1 MTIPRSGSRRTMGQ
15 PRPRSMSMPGA
26 ATAAPAAALPP
37 HAVRTRSRRASDLR
51 DAVATVTPHEVT
63 AMQPDLD
70 GVVGTLALPH
80 SRLVYVR
87 YGGSVVVEA
96 PPTQRR
102 VVATIPLGPMHVTIG
117 ASARGRIHE
126 SAFILAR
133 EDRTLMRPDPWAG
146 ALVLA
151 ADEDRL
157 AQHHAVVVGEADASH
172 RSAPAVGSSA
182 ALTQACRDAWQMA
195 STLSPQAT
203 SDVVDRFLHVV
214 EDQLLTAMVLSQGLQ
229 TIDSR
234 PRGSLR
240 VPYLRDWLEAH
251 HDVDVSICDMA
262 RALGVSVRQ
271 LQYAVHAETGL
282 TPTELLRET
291 RLRHARELLV
301 AADHGST
308 KVAEVALACGFAHL
322 GRFSAT
328 YAKRFGESPSA
339 TLKGCS

>member
-1 MTIPRSGSRRTMGQ
+1 MAP
-15 PRPRSMSMPGA
+15 
-26 ATAAPAAALPP
+26 AAPAAPAAVLPP

-51 DAVATVTPHEVT
+51 DAVAAVTPHEVT
-63 AMQPDLD
+63 AIQSDLD
-70 GVVGTLALPH
+70 GMVGILALPH
-80 SRLVYVR
+80 SRLVFVR

-117 ASARGRIHE
+117 AASRGRIHD

-133 EDRTLMRPDPWAG
+133 QDRTLMRPDPWAG

-151 ADEDRL
+151 ADADRL
-157 AQHHAVVVGEADASH
+157 AQHQAVVVGDADAPR
-172 RSAPAVGSSA
+172 RSAPAAASSA
-182 ALTQACRDAWQMA
+182 ALTQACRHAWQMA
-195 STLSPQAT
+195 STLSPEAPG
-203 SDVVDRFLHVV
+203 DVVDRFLHVV
-214 EDQLLTAMVLSQGLQ
+214 EDQLLTAMVLSQGPQ
-229 TIDSR
+229 TVDSH

-291 RLRHARELLV
+291 RLRHARTLLL
-301 AADHGST
+301 AADHGSM
-308 KVAEVALACGFAHL
+308 KVAQIALTCGFAHL
-322 GRFSAT
+322 GRFSST
-328 YAKRFGESPSA
+328 YSRRFGESPSA
-339 TLKGCS
+339 TLKGSS

>member
-15 PRPRSMSMPGA
+15 PRPRSMSMA
-26 ATAAPAAALPP
+26 RASAAPAAVLPP

-117 ASARGRIHE
+117 ASARGRIHD

-151 ADEDRL
+151 TDEDRL
-157 AQHHAVVVGEADASH
+157 AQHQAVVVGDADA
-172 RSAPAVGSSA
+172 PQSSA
-182 ALTQACRDAWQMA
+182 HPVASSVALTQACRHAWQMA
-195 STLSPQAT
+195 STLSPQAS
-203 SDVVDRFLHVV
+203 SDVVNRFLHVV
-214 EDQLLTAMVLSQGLQ
+214 EDQLLTAMVLSQGPQ
-229 TIDSR
+229 TVESR

-271 LQYAVHAETGL
+271 LQYAVHAQTGL

-291 RLRHARELLV
+291 RLRHARELLL

-308 KVAEVALACGFAHL
+308 KVAQVALACGFAHL
-322 GRFSAT
+322 GRFSAI
-328 YAKRFGESPSA
+328 YANRFGESPSA
-339 TLKGCS
+339 TLKGSS